1 MILSSAVLI
10 FLVVWL
16 LMPTSKIKIIKK
28 TTTKRLN
35 PELMA
40 LVLGITVFLF
50 KPTILGAA
58 LAICLAFF
66 AQQIFKKLPNL
77 QELAQVRELQRD
89 LDLSIDLIAAAL
101 SAGLTISQSLK
112 SLTSSI
118 SGELAAAFNRVA
130 NRIEWG
136 VPILEAFSSD
146 KSSSSISAVGQALAR
161 ASDHGVAAG
170 RALTEI
176 AHRTRLKHKQELVV
190 RAKRLS
196 VTLAIPVA
204 LLMLPGFILVG
215 VLPLVAPA
223 ISALW

>member
-10 FLVVWL
+10 FLAVWL

-28 TTTKRLN
+28 PTTKRLN

-89 LDLSIDLIAAAL
+89 LDLSC
-101 SAGLTISQSLK
+101 
-112 SLTSSI
+112 SS
-118 SGELAAAFNRVA
+118 
-130 NRIEWG
+130 
-136 VPILEAFSSD
+136 
-146 KSSSSISAVGQALAR
+146 
-161 ASDHGVAAG
+161 
-170 RALTEI
+170 
-176 AHRTRLKHKQELVV
+176 
-190 RAKRLS
+190 
-196 VTLAIPVA
+196 
-204 LLMLPGFILVG
+204 LVG
-215 VLPLVAPA
+215 WIDYLSKP
-223 ISALW
+223 